1 MAEAIGQAGF
11 ELHMLYAVQFLEA
24 VLAAAVVQKQRAI
37 AEFHRFVGRCSAFE
51 EDFVVAFTAGDNI
64 GTGTHAETVVT
75 LEPVEEVIAAPVLQL
90 VRTVG
95 AQQEGRCAVMV
106 GGGGLFVADP
116 GKAAADGVEIADDD
130 GAVAFDVIVEGRL
143 GDTLDRVDENAF
155 QMRGPA

>member
-1 MAEAIGQAGF
+1 
-11 ELHMLYAVQFLEA
+11 MLYAVQFLEA